1 MGFTKKLIGKN
12 QIQEI
17 ENNIDRIKN
26 FLKADCL
33 IFDSKENT
41 EKFKEY
47 EKKYYNQRTG
57 IK

>member
-17 ENNIDRIKN
+17 ENDINRIKN

-33 IFDSKENT
+33 IFDST
-41 EKFKEY
+41 EHTKKFKEY
-47 EKKYYNQRTG
+47 EEKYYNQRTG